1 MVKIR
6 RKGVAIVHTNK
17 GILVVSGR
25 RKIFM
30 LPGGGADRGESRR
43 KATIRELKEET
54 NLKAKST
61 KFLWKYV
68 GRRWRT
74 YSGKE
79 VRNHTKVFLVKTYG
93 KPRPG
98 HEIKYLAYWKPG
110 SKVRISDSTRVLINK
125 YLNL

>member
-43 KATIRELKEET
+43 KATIREL
-54 NLKAKST
+54 
-61 KFLWKYV
+61 
-68 GRRWRT
+68 
-74 YSGKE
+74 
-79 VRNHTKVFLVKTYG
+79 
-93 KPRPG
+93 
-98 HEIKYLAYWKPG
+98 
-110 SKVRISDSTRVLINK
+110 
-125 YLNL
+125 